1 MTFDEKTN
9 MYFPSEDIIN
19 QANVKEYEE
28 LYKYSIE
35 HREQFWAEQAEHLDW
50 YKKWDKVLDDSD
62 KPFYKWFAGGKIN
75 IVHNAIDRH
84 LRLPTAISL
93 LLFGRAKTV
102 MFVRFHIMP

>member
-50 YKKWDKVLDDSD
+50 YKKWDKV
-62 KPFYKWFAGGKIN
+62 
-75 IVHNAIDRH
+75 
-84 LRLPTAISL
+84 
-93 LLFGRAKTV
+93 
-102 MFVRFHIMP
+102 